1 MITVFLSILKIIG
14 IVLLCILLFVLAAA
28 LLILFVP
35 VRYQL
40 KGCRLEEDDVP
51 IRASVKITWLLHVV
65 NASFRYPEEAYV
77 KIRIFCFTVF
87 STMKEKTK
95 QYSKKD
101 NKIKKQPSK
110 EGKSGAAPKEMTTE
124 SKKIQEEGDFSK
136 QETEEERKAVKQ
148 EEVFEEP
155 LQEEEVC
162 FTKFLKKLF
171 HILKNIKYTINQ
183 IYDKIKHIISNIR
196 YYIGIIESDS
206 FKKAWQLCENQAISL
221 IKTILPRKIKGNF
234 VIGTNDPASTARIL
248 AIQGILYPIIGNH
261 ILITPDFDRSI
272 IAGDFSIKG
281 KITVFKVLKTALKIY
296 FNKDLRRVIRL
307 FKKEAA

>member
-35 VRYQL
+35 IRYQL
-40 KGCRLEEDDVP
+40 KGYRRKEDDAPV
-51 IRASVKITWLLHVV
+51 RASVKVTWLLHIV
-65 NASFRYPEEAYV
+65 NASFRYPEEAYI

-87 STMKEKTK
+87 STMEKKTK
-95 QYSKKD
+95 QNSKKVR
-101 NKIKKQPSK
+101 KTKKQLSK
-110 EGKSGAAPKEMTTE
+110 EEKSGPSPKEMTTD
-124 SKKIQEEGDFSK
+124 SKKDQEEDFSK
-136 QETEEERKAVKQ
+136 QEIKEEKKAAEQ
-148 EEVFEEP
+148 NDFFEEP
-155 LQEEEVC
+155 LQEEEIS

-206 FKKAWQLCENQAISL
+206 FKKAWQLCENQAVSL

-272 IAGDFSIKG
+272 IEGDFFIKG
-281 KITVFKVLKTALKIY
+281 KITVFKVLKTAIRVY

>member
-1 MITVFLSILKIIG
+1 MITVFLSVLKIIG
-14 IVLLCILLFVLAAA
+14 IVLLCILLFILAAA

-35 VRYQL
+35 IRYQL
-40 KGCRLEEDDVP
+40 KGYRLEEDDAPV
-51 IRASVKITWLLHVV
+51 RVSVKITWLLHII
-65 NASFRYPEEAYV
+65 NASFRYPEEAYI
-77 KIRIFCFTVF
+77 KIKIFCFTVF
-87 STMKEKTK
+87 STMKRKTK
-95 QYSKKD
+95 QNSKKAR
-101 NKIKKQPSK
+101 KTKKQPSK
-110 EGKSGAAPKEMTTE
+110 EEKSGPSPKEMTTD
-124 SKKIQEEGDFSK
+124 SKKDQEEEDFSK
-136 QETEEERKAVKQ
+136 QEIKEEKKAAEQ
-148 EEVFEEP
+148 NDFFEEP
-155 LQEEEVC
+155 LQEEEIS

-206 FKKAWQLCENQAISL
+206 FKKAWQLCENQAVSL

-248 AIQGILYPIIGNH
+248 AIQGILYPITGNH

-272 IAGDFSIKG
+272 IEGDFSIKG
-281 KITVFKVLKTALKIY
+281 KITVFKVLKTAIKIY